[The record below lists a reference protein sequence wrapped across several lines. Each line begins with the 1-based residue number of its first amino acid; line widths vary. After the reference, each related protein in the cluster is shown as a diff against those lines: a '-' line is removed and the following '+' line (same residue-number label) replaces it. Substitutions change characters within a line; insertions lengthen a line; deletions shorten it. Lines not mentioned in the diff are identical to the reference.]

1 MDWQI
6 PRSRNLTHAGAA
18 DKTRPAFRHAQH
30 RRTLV
35 SYEKLLAQ
43 GAQPVIPAHAI
54 LECFSVLTRLPAPY
68 RLTPETAR
76 VALERTFAE
85 TAIIAGMN
93 PERVWSMIEMLSR
106 LGLGGG
112 RVYDAAIS
120 QSVVDAGAT
129 LLLTWNTKHFLPIA
143 TAGLDVCE
151 P

>member
-1 MDWQI
+1 MPARRVRFGLDSSCLIALLSDW
-6 PRSRNLTHAGAA
+6 
-18 DKTRPAFRHAQH
+18 HAQH
-30 RRTLV
+30 RRTLG
-35 SYEKLLAQ
+35 SYEKFLAQ

-76 VALERTFAE
+76 VALERTFSQ
-85 TAIIAGMN
+85 TAIVVGMN
-93 PERVWSMIEMLSR
+93 PESVWSMIAMLSR

-120 QSVVDAGAT
+120 QSVADAGAT
-129 LLLTWNTKHFLPIA
+129 VLLTWNTKHFLPIA
-143 TAGLDVCE
+143 PAGLDVRE